1 MATVLNDT
9 MASDGSSIGRLD
21 IQLLRSL
28 LAIARAPTLSSAAAQ
43 LNIPQ
48 PTMSLQ
54 MKRLEDRAGKMLFK
68 PGRRG
73 KPLRLSVHGERLVR
87 HAERIIDAYEDAVD
101 FLGTP
106 ELSGAIKLGIPDL
119 ISSAGLQ
126 SVLSRFKSIYEDV
139 ELTVIPGNAD
149 KLKEMIDSGQIDARI
164 CIDEKHADKI
174 QVLWS
179 ESFYWVCA
187 KNKAIMSQYP
197 LPVALVSEG
206 EPFRDYVS
214 GLLDEEGPQWFEAY
228 TSDCLA
234 KIYTA
239 AGAGQVVAAV
249 PASLIDVDVVVL
261 DGENNLPDLGSISFA
276 IYKGAGV
283 SEGGNKEV
291 LINALGDFIHQK
303 MQKLSKA
310 QYH

>member
-1 MATVLNDT
+1 MASVLNYS
-9 MASDGSSIGRLD
+9 MPSDGSSVGRLD

-28 LAIARAPTLSSAAAQ
+28 LAIARAPTLSSAAAE

-101 FLGTP
+101 FLGMP

-119 ISSAGLQ
+119 ISPAGLQ

-164 CIDEKHADKI
+164 CTDEKHADKI

-179 ESFYWVCA
+179 ESFHWVCA

-206 EPFRDYVS
+206 EPFRDYIS
-214 GLLDEEGPQWFEAY
+214 GLLDGGEAQWFEAY

-239 AGAGQVVAAV
+239 AAAGQVVAAV
-249 PASLIDVDVVVL
+249 PASLINVDVVVL
-261 DGENNLPDLGSISFA
+261 DGENNLPGLGSISFA
-276 IYKGAGV
+276 IYKGDGI
-283 SEGGNKEV
+283 SEESNKEV
-291 LINALGDFIHQK
+291 LINALSDFIHEK
-303 MQKLSKA
+303 MQKLSNA